1 MIPTNRQPLFV
12 ITGASCVGKSTVSDI
27 LFHIEKDYI
36 VLESDIIWNNVYNSP
51 ETDYLEYRKVQ
62 LTLCANISQAG
73 KPIVLC
79 GCITPKQF
87 DICDEKELFSGIYYL
102 ALVCNENTLEHRMR
116 HARNVSDENWI
127 KGSLEFNKW
136 LKENADSYKIRLV
149 NNTELSPEESA
160 GIIDI
165 WISGKLS

>member
-12 ITGASCVGKSTVSDI
+12 VTGASCVGKSTVSEI
-27 LFHIEKDYI
+27 LFHGEKDYI

-79 GCITPKQF
+79 GCVTPKQF
-87 DICDEKELFSGIYYL
+87 GLCDEKELFSAIYYL
-102 ALVCNENTLEHRMR
+102 ALVCDENTLEQRMR
-116 HARNVSDENWI
+116 QARNVSDENWI
-127 KGSLEFNKW
+127 EGSLEFNKW
-136 LKENADSYKIRLV
+136 LKENADRNEIQLV
-149 NNTELSPEESA
+149 NNTELSPEECA
-160 GIIDI
+160 GIIDR
-165 WISGKLS
+165 WISSKLG